1 MDAEQW
7 DARYADK
14 ELIWSAEPN
23 QFLPPAVEGM
33 RPGRALDLACGEG
46 RNAIWLA
53 RHGWYVL
60 GVDFSSVAIR
70 KAKQLAGKVAVDWQ
84 VADVTALEPDPSFDL
99 VLVFYAHLDPGDLED
114 LFSVATGSLAPG
126 GRLFAVGHAVRNLEE
141 GTGGPPYE
149 EILWDAEAIEP
160 WLGGLQVTELGERLR
175 PVEGAERPAIDLVVD
190 ATRAA

>member
-1 MDAEQW
+1 
-7 DARYADK
+7 
-14 ELIWSAEPN
+14 
-23 QFLPPAVEGM
+23 
-33 RPGRALDLACGEG
+33 
-46 RNAIWLA
+46 
-53 RHGWYVL
+53 
-60 GVDFSSVAIR
+60 
-70 KAKQLAGKVAVDWQ
+70 
-84 VADVTALEPDPSFDL
+84 
-99 VLVFYAHLDPGDLED
+99 LDPGDLED

>member
-70 KAKQLAGKVAVDWQ
+70 KAKQLAG
-84 VADVTALEPDPSFDL
+84 
-99 VLVFYAHLDPGDLED
+99 
-114 LFSVATGSLAPG
+114 
-126 GRLFAVGHAVRNLEE
+126 
-141 GTGGPPYE
+141 
-149 EILWDAEAIEP
+149 
-160 WLGGLQVTELGERLR
+160 
-175 PVEGAERPAIDLVVD
+175 
-190 ATRAA
+190 